1 MSENLKNFKLL
12 GQIKKGQ
19 FMTISSKGDF
29 GEDNFLDITMKKD
42 KNSFKN
48 DIATAERY
56 IMVFSALGTAS
67 AIVLIAHTVWK
78 FV

>member
-1 MSENLKNFKLL
+1 
-12 GQIKKGQ
+12 
-19 FMTISSKGDF
+19 
-29 GEDNFLDITMKKD
+29 MKKD